1 MFLASDCDLMPGPV
15 PMMPTIPD
23 AVLVLVVDSE
33 APEKLRAFRSKFF
46 SAEFFAWL
54 PIRVS
59 VDSWVRAAST
69 KKLVAF
75 VLALELVTLNVIEVI
90 ATMLLSRK

>member
-1 MFLASDCDLMPGPV
+1 MPN
-15 PMMPTIPD
+15 
-23 AVLVLVVDSE
+23 ALFVLVADSE
-33 APEKLRAFRSKFF
+33 APEKFRAFKSKFF
-46 SAEFFAWL
+46 SAAFFAWL

-69 KKLVAF
+69 KNPVVF
-75 VLALELVTLNVIEVI
+75 VLVLELAILNVIEVI